1 MSYAE
6 KFIYSKGQDCVI
18 HREPNVETKVSKKR
32 STKASRDLGIREG
45 YWEGLIPNEVDLL
58 SGEIITIK
66 DNKRDA
72 KYLVQ
77 STNYDPQSMQTAFFS
92 AKCNVTMRHMR
103 FVDNVDDDYNPIQQW
118 QDVDPD
124 NVNIDCYGEA
134 INQRLRQENPGLLE
148 STIYILQ
155 IPKILGVKEL
165 DRIVFDGKNYQ
176 ASSINDIGMSGIL
189 QVQLELDFRP

>member
-6 KFIYSKGQDCVI
+6 KFIMSKGQDCTI
-18 HREPNVETKVSKKR
+18 HRNPIVETKVSKKR

-45 YWEGLIPNEVDLL
+45 YWEGLVPAEIDLL

-66 DNKRDA
+66 DNKRSA
-72 KYLVQ
+72 KYLIQ

-92 AKCNVTMRHMR
+92 AKCNIIMRHMR
-103 FVDNVDDDYNPIQQW
+103 FIDDVDDDYNPIQEW
-118 QDVDPD
+118 KDVDPD

-148 STIYILQ
+148 NTIYILQ
-155 IPKILGVKEL
+155 IPKILGVEKL
-165 DRIVFDGKNYQ
+165 DRIRFHNTNYQ
-176 ASSINDIGMSGIL
+176 AVSIDDVGMSGIL
-189 QVQLELDFRP
+189 QVQLGQDYRP